1 MILEQ
6 CAAKWLCYRYSFI
19 RILNHLLFKIGLM
32 TIQHAQKVLSFYKEK
47 LNMLNMHEIVI
58 D

>member
-1 MILEQ
+1 MVMLQIFVYPYFESLTVQ
-6 CAAKWLCYRYSFI
+6 DR
-19 RILNHLLFKIGLM
+19 LM

-47 LNMLNMHEIVI
+47 LNMLNIHEIVI